1 MNAFL
6 SLGRWIFPLPFA
18 IFGLLHMM
26 NGQTMAGMVPSYLP
40 MSVFWVYLTGLGM
53 IAAAVSMYIGKYDKL
68 GAALLAI
75 FLLLVVFM
83 IHVPGTM
90 DPAKSQMAMP
100 MLLKDL
106 GLAGAAMMYAANYAK
121 DRSIIG

>member
-90 DPAKSQMAMP
+90 DPAKSQMSMT